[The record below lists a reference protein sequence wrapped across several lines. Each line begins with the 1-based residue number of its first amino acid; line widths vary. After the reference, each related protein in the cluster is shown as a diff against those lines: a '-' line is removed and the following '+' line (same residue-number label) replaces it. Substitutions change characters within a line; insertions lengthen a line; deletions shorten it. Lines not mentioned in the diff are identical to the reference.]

1 MIGRHGWGTT
11 AAFALLIV
19 SALAFVIGCGI
30 LIASHDRE
38 LAAQHS
44 FARAVVERTTS
55 MAEALA
61 ALDPEE
67 RDDALEGYHE
77 RDFRVW
83 LATEL
88 PQQPVDTWRHGDTIE
103 EEARNAAP
111 ETMLDDL
118 LIHALAG
125 KPGQFDADASPAPID
140 RGHWRPGFYT
150 LMVGMPVDDG
160 GWVVAVAPARPT
172 ATRPGVTAMVRLGFV
187 VLLVTIVALI
197 VAHRLTRPLRDLA
210 VAADRLSVDLD
221 APPLPEKGSR
231 EVRRA
236 VTAFNAMQAQLRLV
250 IDDRSLM
257 LAALSHDL
265 RTIITRLRL
274 RAEEIDDDIQREKA
288 FADMADMEVML
299 KEALDAARGEAA
311 REERQKVDLSA
322 LLQSQVDDLTDAGE
336 TASLDGPEKLNIT
349 CRPVALR
356 RALANLIQ
364 NAVRYGGSVE
374 VGLSQADGMVT
385 IDVTDRGPGIPEDQR
400 EAMFRPFM
408 RGEPSRNRSTGGTG
422 LGLAVARSI
431 LRAHGGEIALLERKG
446 GGLIA
451 RATLPVAAV

>member
-125 KPGQFDADASPAPID
+125 KPGQFDADASA
-140 RGHWRPGFYT
+140 
-150 LMVGMPVDDG
+150 
-160 GWVVAVAPARPT
+160 
-172 ATRPGVTAMVRLGFV
+172 
-187 VLLVTIVALI
+187 
-197 VAHRLTRPLRDLA
+197 
-210 VAADRLSVDLD
+210 
-221 APPLPEKGSR
+221 
-231 EVRRA
+231 
-236 VTAFNAMQAQLRLV
+236 
-250 IDDRSLM
+250 
-257 LAALSHDL
+257 
-265 RTIITRLRL
+265 
-274 RAEEIDDDIQREKA
+274 
-288 FADMADMEVML
+288 
-299 KEALDAARGEAA
+299 
-311 REERQKVDLSA
+311 
-322 LLQSQVDDLTDAGE
+322 
-336 TASLDGPEKLNIT
+336 
-349 CRPVALR
+349 
-356 RALANLIQ
+356 
-364 NAVRYGGSVE
+364 
-374 VGLSQADGMVT
+374 
-385 IDVTDRGPGIPEDQR
+385 
-400 EAMFRPFM
+400 
-408 RGEPSRNRSTGGTG
+408 
-422 LGLAVARSI
+422 
-431 LRAHGGEIALLERKG
+431 
-446 GGLIA
+446 
-451 RATLPVAAV
+451 

>member
-1 MIGRHGWGTT
+1 MMRRHGWGTT
-11 AAFALLIV
+11 AAFTLLIV
-19 SALAFVIGCGI
+19 SVLAVVIGSGI
-30 LIASHDRE
+30 LVASHDRE

-61 ALDPEE
+61 ALDPQD
-67 RDDALEGYHE
+67 RDDALASYHE

-83 LATEL
+83 LATERPL
-88 PQQPVDTWRHGDTIE
+88 PPVDPWRHGDEIE
-103 EEARNAAP
+103 EKARDAAP
-111 ETMLDDL
+111 EAMLDDL

-125 KPGQFDADASPAPID
+125 TPGRFDPEADPAPVEK
-140 RGHWRPGFYT
+140 GHWRPGFYT
-150 LMVGMPVDDG
+150 LMVGMPVEDG

-172 ATRPGVTAMVRLGFV
+172 ATLPGVTAMVRLGFV
-187 VLLVTIVALI
+187 VLIVTLVAL
-197 VAHRLTRPLRDLA
+197 VLAHRLTRPLRDLA

-221 APPLPEKGSR
+221 APPLPAKGSR

-274 RAEEIDDDIQREKA
+274 RAEDIDDDAQREKA

-322 LLQSQVDDLTDAGE
+322 LLQSQVDDLSDAGE
-336 TASLDGPEKLNIT
+336 AASFEGPEKLNIT

-364 NAVRYGGSVE
+364 NAVRYGGSAE
-374 VGLSQADGMVT
+374 VRLGQTGDTVT
-385 IDVTDRGPGIPEDQR
+385 IEIADRGPGIPEDQR

-408 RGEPSRNRSTGGTG
+408 RGEPSRNRATGGTG

-431 LRAHGGEIALLERKG
+431 LRAHGGDIALLERNG
-446 GGLIA
+446 GGLVA
-451 RATLPVAAV
+451 RATLPVTAA

>member
-1 MIGRHGWGTT
+1 MTARRGWGTT

-19 SALAFVIGCGI
+19 AVVAVVVGGGALV
-30 LIASHDRE
+30 ASHDRE

-44 FARAVVERTTS
+44 FARAVVERATS

-61 ALDPEE
+61 EITPEE
-67 RDDALEGYHE
+67 REEALAHYHE

-83 LATEL
+83 LSTSAPE
-88 PQQPVDTWRHGDTIE
+88 PPVDPWRHGDTVV
-103 EEARNAAP
+103 EAAREAAP
-111 ETMLDDL
+111 ESLLDRL
-118 LIHALAG
+118 LLHALDG
-125 KPGQFDADASPAPID
+125 VPDRFYPDAPPAPITPD
-140 RGHWRPGFYT
+140 QWRPGFYT
-150 LMVGMPVDDG
+150 LMVGMPIDDG

-172 ATRPGVTAMVRLGFV
+172 ATRPGALALIGLGLA
-187 VLLVTIVALI
+187 VLATTTVALV
-197 VAHRLTRPLRDLA
+197 VAHRLTRPLRNLA
-210 VAADRLSVDLD
+210 DAADRLSSDLD
-221 APPLPEKGSR
+221 APPLPETGSR

-236 VTAFNAMQAQLRLV
+236 VSAFNAMQAQLRLV

-274 RAEEIDDDIQREKA
+274 RAEEIEDDTQRDKA
-288 FADMADMEVML
+288 FADMADMEIML

-311 REERQKVDLSA
+311 REQRQKVDLAA
-322 LLQSQVDDLTDAGE
+322 LLRSLVDDLSDAGE
-336 TASLDGPEKLNIT
+336 TTSFAGPEKLSAF

-364 NAVRYGGSVE
+364 NAVRYGGSAE
-374 VGLSQADGMVT
+374 VMLTLENGTVVMDIA
-385 IDVTDRGPGIPEDQR
+385 DRGPGIPEDQR

-408 RGEPSRNRSTGGTG
+408 RGEPSRNRATGGTG

-431 LRAHGGEIALLERKG
+431 LRAHGGEVLLLEREG

-451 RATLPVAAV
+451 RATLPLAAG